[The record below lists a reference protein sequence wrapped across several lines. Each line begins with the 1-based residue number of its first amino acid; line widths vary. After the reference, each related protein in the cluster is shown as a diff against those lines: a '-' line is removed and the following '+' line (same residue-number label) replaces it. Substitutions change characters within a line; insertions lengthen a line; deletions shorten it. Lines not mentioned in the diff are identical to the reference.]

1 LEAPEFPWKE
11 KMNKTKT
18 SKKSKRN
25 SDLTRTQKIRS
36 KLSIEA
42 DKLKESSHDQSTS
55 EIKDVKLLKIKNRI
69 ESGYYELEDVKNEL
83 IDSLFDKIFDKD
95 ND

>member
-1 LEAPEFPWKE
+1 
-11 KMNKTKT
+11 MNKT

-42 DKLKESSHDQSTS
+42 DNLKESSQSQTTS

-69 ESGYYELEDVKNEL
+69 ESGYYELQDVKNEM

>member
-1 LEAPEFPWKE
+1 
-11 KMNKTKT
+11 MNKTKS

-42 DKLKESSHDQSTS
+42 DNLKESSQGQTTS

-69 ESGYYELEDVKNEL
+69 ESGYYELQDVKNEL